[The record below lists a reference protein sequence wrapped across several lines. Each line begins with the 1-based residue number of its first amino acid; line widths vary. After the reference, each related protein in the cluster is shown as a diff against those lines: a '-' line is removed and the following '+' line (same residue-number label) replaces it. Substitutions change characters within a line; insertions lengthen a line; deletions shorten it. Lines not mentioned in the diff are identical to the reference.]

1 MSLMSIFT
9 VPIGLLILI
18 VSSVTI
24 NLIGKNKAHDT
35 ANNMEKIS
43 IKTKELRK
51 AAITMESKMAS
62 KIMVMMMA
70 KLSHLK
76 DDLMQVEDWA
86 FTFFLFFGLRKNATI
101 GD

>member
-1 MSLMSIFT
+1 
-9 VPIGLLILI
+9 
-18 VSSVTI
+18 
-24 NLIGKNKAHDT
+24 
-35 ANNMEKIS
+35 MEKIS

-62 KIMVMMMA
+62 KTMVMMMA

-101 GD
+101 GDYDAKIGKFQKPVVETTLEAVFDLLSLDLPHFLS